1 MPTAN
6 AIKGAA
12 TERMVAKY
20 LKFEAFAAAERRL
33 KEGRADDQGDID
45 GVPHFTIQV
54 KYVAQ
59 PRLQSWVEDT
69 LKQRDHAGNPFCV
82 LIVRRKNQPVE
93 KWDAYFPPLVKE
105 LGDVDT
111 PESEAWTW
119 TRMDLRMAVPVMST
133 LVRAHAWGMHPG
145 LLGQSSNTSVS
156 NWTDGTPA
164 CASAPSTERGTPP
177 SPTT

>member
-33 KEGRADDQGDID
+33 KEGRTDDQGDID
-45 GVPHFTIQV
+45 GVPYFTVQV

-69 LKQRDHAGNPFCV
+69 LKQRDNAGNPFCV

-93 KWDAYFPPLVKE
+93 KWDAYFPPGTTE
-105 LGDVDT
+105 LGDHDT

-119 TRMDLRMAVPVMST
+119 TRMDLRMGVLLMTT
-133 LVRAHAWGMHPG
+133 LVRAHAWGMQPG
-145 LLGQSSNTSVS
+145 LLGQSSNTSAS
-156 NWTDGTPA
+156 NWTDATPA
-164 CASAPSTERGTPP
+164 SAYVPSTERGTLP